1 MYKQGVGKHVESS
14 KERRR
19 QATVQI
25 RRSKKQKAI
34 MAKRMKYSS
43 TLSSNDSMASI
54 DMMSAEGN
62 EHNGDGSVT
71 EVVNRLSAADTVAKA
86 TSALK
91 ALRKKLSTKSTGNP
105 GTNALSPILSDFSK
119 TQGGTDILMKYLQQG
134 NDEQQL
140 EAAWCLTN
148 LAGRSRN
155 CRDRHPAVPYFIA
168 FLSGS
173 SKPLQEQALWAL
185 GNIAGD
191 SQAFRE
197 QLFVNGAL
205 KPMIDLFARSKTLK
219 SFKMQRGQYQT
230 SPAVRIR
237 LGCLS
242 SIVVLW
248 SL

>member
-1 MYKQGVGKHVESS
+1 MYKQGREACRVVQGEA
-14 KERRR
+14 R

-25 RRSKKQKAI
+25 RRSKKQKA

-54 DMMSAEGN
+54 DMTSTEGN
-62 EHNGDGSVT
+62 EHNSDGSVT

-91 ALRKKLSTKSTGNP
+91 ALRKKLSKIHRKS

-148 LAGRSRN
+148 LAGG
-155 CRDRHPAVPYFIA
+155 DHAIAETVIPAVPYFIT

-191 SQAFRE
+191 GQAFRE

-205 KPMIDLFARSKTLK
+205 KPMIDLFARSKTPEIVPLRVGNIK
-219 SFKMQRGQYQT
+219 SR
-230 SPAVRIR
+230 PRCVR